1 MRSRRADAA
10 SGSAQVEGEG
20 IAFALIC
27 CGRPGRPLL
36 GH

>member
-10 SGSAQVEGEG
+10 SGADQVEGEG

-27 CGRPGRPLL
+27 CGPPGRPLL